1 MNPVPSW
8 PEIDIMLTHGPPS
21 GILDTT
27 KWDESAGCQHLRRA
41 VQRCRPRVHCFG
53 HIHEGWGAERMNWVT
68 KTSERIVVDKEQSLE
83 KRSAYLDLTDSDQP
97 GLKFGDETL
106 FVNAAILDQAY
117 RPVNAPWV
125 VDLAL
130 PVSKPPNINIPG
142 SGVMDV

>member
-1 MNPVPSW
+1 
-8 PEIDIMLTHGPPS
+8 
-21 GILDTT
+21 
-27 KWDESAGCQHLRRA
+27 
-41 VQRCRPRVHCFG
+41 
-53 HIHEGWGAERMNWVT
+53 MNWVT

-83 KRSAYLDLTDSDQP
+83 NRSAYLDLTDSDQP

-130 PVSKPPNINIPG
+130 PVSKPPNIKIPG
-142 SGVMDV
+142 SGVMEV